1 MSDLARFYIFA
12 DDTAVMIKAVSSTEL
27 QNKINSLIPIITD
40 WFHGN
45 RLSLNGSKSNYQIFS
60 KSKVGDLN
68 ITLQNT
74 KVERKTSVKYLGVY
88 VDENLKWHNHIAYV
102 QSKISQNLGVMG
114 RAKYLLSSRELTL
127 LYNTLI
133 LPFLT
138 YCAVIWGRNYDSNI
152 KRIMLQQKRAVRI
165 IDKKPFLYPSSQL
178 FVKHKILKLKDIV
191 REQSIMILL
200 ARINGTLPSPI
211 SQLFM
216 YEEKK
221 NTRNVKHF
229 ATPLALRNY
238 RLFALSCSAP
248 RTWNTIV
255 TPSFRDLENVPRS
268 KLALKNQIRKSFFK
282 DYCK

>member
-1 MSDLARFYIFA
+1 
-12 DDTAVMIKAVSSTEL
+12 
-27 QNKINSLIPIITD
+27 
-40 WFHGN
+40 
-45 RLSLNGSKSNYQIFS
+45 
-60 KSKVGDLN
+60 
-68 ITLQNT
+68 
-74 KVERKTSVKYLGVY
+74 
-88 VDENLKWHNHIAYV
+88 
-102 QSKISQNLGVMG
+102 
-114 RAKYLLSSRELTL
+114 
-127 LYNTLI
+127 
-133 LPFLT
+133 
-138 YCAVIWGRNYDSNI
+138 
-152 KRIMLQQKRAVRI
+152 
-165 IDKKPFLYPSSQL
+165 
-178 FVKHKILKLKDIV
+178 
-191 REQSIMILL
+191 MILL

-268 KLALKNQIRKSFFK
+268 KLALKYQIRKSFFK